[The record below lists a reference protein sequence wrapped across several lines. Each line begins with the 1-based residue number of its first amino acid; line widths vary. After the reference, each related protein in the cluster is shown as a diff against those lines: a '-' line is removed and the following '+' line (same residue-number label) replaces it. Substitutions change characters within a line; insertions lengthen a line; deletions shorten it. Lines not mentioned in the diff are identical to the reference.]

1 MRQAE
6 RPRHGGFTL
15 PELLVV
21 VTIIGIVVAFAVPR
35 FPIAAIRADAAVRVV
50 RGELQA
56 AQRGAITRQ
65 SNIVVA
71 VDTAGHRLRILEDI
85 NNDEVASAGERVRM
99 RPLEES
105 VRFRA
110 PGMGR
115 INGAALATAFVGTN
129 LRTLDGLPSV
139 VFRRDGSA
147 SSDVEIYLSSTPN
160 EVNSWRG
167 VIVSPSTGRADA
179 WRRTTDDWRRM
190 RP

>member
-1 MRQAE
+1 MRQAV
-6 RPRHGGFTL
+6 RPRQCGFTL

-115 INGAALATAFVGTN
+115 INGATLAAAFVGTN

-147 SSDVEIYLSSTPN
+147 SSDIEIYLSSTPN

-179 WRRTTDDWRRM
+179 WRRTADDWRRM